1 MDWTDDGIVLS
12 ARKHGETSAIVTL
25 LTRDHGR
32 HLGLVRGGNGKRAR
46 GILQPGNFVEAH
58 WQARLAEHLGAYKC
72 EMTEAFAAK
81 VLRDPLKL
89 SALSSACAVAEG
101 ALAEREPHR
110 PVFEG
115 LLALLGSFEQDDW
128 PSAYV
133 KWELGLLGEVGFAL
147 DLSACAKTGQ
157 NDQLAYVSPKSGR
170 AVSMAA
176 GEPYKTKLL
185 ALPQFLL
192 RPGEGGSAAEVME
205 GLKLTGYFLAKN
217 VFLHA
222 GKRLPASRD
231 RLTERLLTKPE
242 DNR

>member
-46 GILQPGNFVEAH
+46 GILQPGNLVEAR
-58 WQARLAEHLGAYKC
+58 WQARLDEHLGAYSC
-72 EMTEAFAAK
+72 EMTEAFAAR
-81 VLRDPLKL
+81 VLRDALKL
-89 SALSSACAVAEG
+89 SALSAACAVAEG

-110 PVFEG
+110 PVFDG
-115 LLALLGSFEQDDW
+115 LLALLGSFEHSDW

-133 KWELGLLGEVGFAL
+133 KWELGLLREVGFAL
-147 DLSACAKTGQ
+147 DLSACADTGQ

-170 AVSMAA
+170 AVSLAS
-176 GEPYKTKLL
+176 GEPYKNKLL

-192 RPGEGGSAAEVME
+192 RPGEGGSADEVME

-217 VFLHA
+217 VFHHA
-222 GKRLPASRD
+222 GKGMPASRD
-231 RLTERLLTKPE
+231 RLTERLRTKPV
-242 DNR
+242 DNT